1 MQQKSLARA
10 LATWVGAAVLA
21 VLLCAIA
28 PAAERISPQAD
39 DNSLTRLP
47 GNTSRRARPQADHGR
62 APDSLPQEHILMML
76 RRSDPQQQALE
87 QFIGRQYD
95 PRSPDFHRWLTP
107 QQFGAEF
114 GPSSEDIRKVT
125 QWLTQRGLKLNSV
138 PAGGLFVDFSGT
150 AGQVAQAFH
159 TEIHRYRVNGQD
171 HYANASDPS
180 IPAALAP
187 LVSGFRALNDFH
199 PQPLVRRLGVA
210 HLDRTTGKWSR
221 SNAESGHLTSA
232 ANALYITGP
241 LDFAK
246 IYGVDQVWK
255 ERVDARSWSPT
266 VVGTGQT
273 IGVVGE
279 TNLESADIQS
289 FRDQFGITALG
300 PNGSVQMENPPSSVC
315 AAPDPSDNEPEG
327 YLDAEWSGAMA
338 PDATVDFVAC
348 GRQAV
353 TSGADLAAAY
363 IINDP
368 GHVRRI
374 SVLSTSYGDCEAQPQ
389 SEANQFYV
397 SLWQQAAAEGI
408 TVVVASGDTGGDGC
422 QNVGAYATDGLSL
435 VNEASTPYNIAA
447 GGTDFSDVFS
457 GTTSTY
463 WSAVNGPNFVSAQS
477 YIPEMTWN
485 ESCASPLVLAHFG
498 QGFESSSGPN
508 GFCTWAAQQPP
519 DPNTAFSPYANG
531 WAGGGGLSTV
541 SARPPWQTGVPGIP
555 QQGGRAVPD
564 ISMFASGGY
573 TWSQTLILC
582 DSGLAGMPAGTACDY
597 SNANNVFANYGG
609 GTSFVAPAFAGIM
622 ALINQKS
629 GDRQGQANYVL
640 YPLAGEQ
647 YVSYSSTT
655 QPSLANC
662 AAYLGPQVLSGCYF
676 HDISATPNPGASPSA
691 PFITG
696 TTSVPCTGTATSPG
710 TFTDT
715 STDPAS
721 NNENCYGYQITVA
734 ANGSSLTTTPD
745 YYGVLSTADNAAS
758 PAFTATPGYDLAT
771 GLGSPNVY
779 SLVNAPQW
787 SGGGLATNVT
797 LALSQTTIAAGQS
810 VTLLAT
816 VADQGRL
823 PVLGGTVTF
832 YSGNTVLGSVTN
844 PCSLRGIFGL
854 QVAGSTLGGDGTY
867 QNLFASYAGGSQ
879 RCRRRTATYYGSQSA
894 PATVVVS
901 QARPGRLPP
910 PPRAHVPASLKA
922 SR

>member
-10 LATWVGAAVLA
+10 LARWVGVAVLA
-21 VLLCAIA
+21 TLSCRAA
-28 PAAERISPQAD
+28 PATD
-39 DNSLTRLP
+39 DNSLTKLP
-47 GNTSRRARPQADHGR
+47 GNTSRGARPGLDQGR

-76 RRSDPQQQALE
+76 RRSESQQQALQ
-87 QFIGRQYD
+87 QFISQQYD
-95 PRSPDFHRWLTP
+95 PRSPYFHHWLTP

-114 GPSSEDIRKVT
+114 GPASEDIRKVT
-125 QWLTQRGLKLNSV
+125 QWLTQQGFTVNSV
-138 PAGGLFVDFSGT
+138 PAGGLFVDFNGT

-171 HYANASDPS
+171 HYANASDPY
-180 IPAALAP
+180 IPSALAP
-187 LVSGFRALNDFH
+187 VVSGFRSLNDFH
-199 PQPLVRRLGVA
+199 PQPQVHHLGVA
-210 HLDRTTGKWSR
+210 HLDRTTGRWTR
-221 SNAESGHLTSA
+221 STGEGSHLTSA

-241 LDFAK
+241 QDYAK
-246 IYGVDQVWK
+246 IYGVDQVWQ
-255 ERVDARSWSPT
+255 ERIDPRSWAPLI
-266 VVGTGQT
+266 VGTGQT
-273 IGVVGE
+273 IGVVGD

-289 FRDQFGITALG
+289 FRDEFGISALG
-300 PNGSVQMENPPSSVC
+300 PNGSVEMENPPASVC
-315 AAPDPSDNEPEG
+315 AAPDPSDNDPEG

-338 PDATVDFVAC
+338 PDATIDFVAC
-348 GRQAV
+348 GQQGV

-363 IINDP
+363 IIEDP
-368 GHVRRI
+368 AHVQRI

-397 SLWQQAAAEGI
+397 SLWQQAAVEGI
-408 TVVVASGDTGGDGC
+408 TVVVAAGDTGADGC
-422 QNVGAYATDGLSL
+422 QYVGAYATDGLSP

-463 WSAVNGPNFVSAQS
+463 WSAVNGPNFLSAQS
-477 YIPEMTWN
+477 YIPEMAWN
-485 ESCASPLVLAHFG
+485 ESCASPLVLEYFG
-498 QGFESSSGPN
+498 QGFQSSSGPN
-508 GFCTWAAQQPP
+508 GFCTWAAQQPV
-519 DPNTAFSPYANG
+519 DPNTGFSPYANAF
-531 WAGGGGLSTV
+531 AGSGGLSTV
-541 SARPPWQTGVPGIP
+541 SARPAWQTGVPGIP
-555 QQGGRAVPD
+555 SQGGRAVPD
-564 ISMFASGGY
+564 ISMFASGGD
-573 TWSQTLILC
+573 TWSQTLIIC
-582 DSGLAGMPAGTACDY
+582 DSALAGMPAGTACDN
-597 SNANNVFANYGG
+597 SNANDVFANYGG

-647 YVSYSSTT
+647 YVSYGSST

-662 AAYLGPQVLSGCYF
+662 AAYLGPQAVSGCYF
-676 HDISATPNPGASPSA
+676 HDISATPNTGASPST

-696 TTSVPCTGTATSPG
+696 TTSVPCTGTATSAG
-710 TFTDT
+710 TFTDG

-721 NNENCYGYQITVA
+721 NNENCYGYQITVT
-734 ANGSSLTTTPD
+734 ANGGSLTTTPD
-745 YYGVLSTADNAAS
+745 YYGVLSTADNATS
-758 PAFTATPGYDLAT
+758 PAFTAGPGYDMAT

-787 SGGGLATNVT
+787 SGGGLATYVT
-797 LALSQTTIAAGQS
+797 LALSQPIIAPGQS

-816 VADQGRL
+816 VEDQGRL

-844 PCSLRGIFGL
+844 QCSLRGLFGL
-854 QVAGSTLGGDGTY
+854 QVSGSTLGGDGTY
-867 QNLFASYAGGSQ
+867 QNVFASYAGGSQ
-879 RCRRRTATYYGSQSA
+879 RCRQRTATYYGSQSS

-901 QARPGRLPP
+901 QEQAGKLPP
-910 PPRAHVPASLKA
+910 PLRPVVPEGLKP